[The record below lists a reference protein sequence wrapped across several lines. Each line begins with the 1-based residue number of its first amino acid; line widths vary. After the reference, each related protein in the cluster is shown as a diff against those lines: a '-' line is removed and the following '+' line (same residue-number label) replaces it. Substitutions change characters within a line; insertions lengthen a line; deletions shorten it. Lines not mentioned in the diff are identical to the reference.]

1 MKTAHNMLSTG
12 STICL
17 LQLPSSSQQKP
28 KQALL
33 KIVNIPEQLQ
43 KTKQKHHTLIM
54 ETISLNFL
62 SYFKNWTGKS
72 NFAIVRTALHLKE
85 TFGIEDRAYFPRG
98 CWSFLLESA
107 ESSFGHE
114 QLSRN
119 IPTQRQ
125 AVTSELNSQDPDG

>member
-1 MKTAHNMLSTG
+1 MLSTG
-12 STICL
+12 STICF

-62 SYFKNWTGKS
+62 SYFKN
-72 NFAIVRTALHLKE
+72 
-85 TFGIEDRAYFPRG
+85 
-98 CWSFLLESA
+98 
-107 ESSFGHE
+107 
-114 QLSRN
+114 
-119 IPTQRQ
+119 
-125 AVTSELNSQDPDG
+125 